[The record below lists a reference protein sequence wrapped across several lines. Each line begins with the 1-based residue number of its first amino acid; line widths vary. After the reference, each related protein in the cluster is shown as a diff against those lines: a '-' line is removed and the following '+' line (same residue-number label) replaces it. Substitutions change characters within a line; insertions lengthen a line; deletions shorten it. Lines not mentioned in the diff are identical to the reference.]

1 MTQSRSLTVAVS
13 RPATGLSR
21 QGWRPPTT
29 NSAES
34 KERTTPDVQMVF
46 SNGDRHR
53 AARAAQ
59 LLHIYNTYNIGFA
72 HCSFGTAQL
81 SH

>member
-21 QGWRPPTT
+21 RGWRPPTT
-29 NSAES
+29 NSAER
-34 KERTTPDVQMVF
+34 EDRPTPDVQMVF

-59 LLHIYNTYNIGFA
+59 LLHIYNTYYIGFA